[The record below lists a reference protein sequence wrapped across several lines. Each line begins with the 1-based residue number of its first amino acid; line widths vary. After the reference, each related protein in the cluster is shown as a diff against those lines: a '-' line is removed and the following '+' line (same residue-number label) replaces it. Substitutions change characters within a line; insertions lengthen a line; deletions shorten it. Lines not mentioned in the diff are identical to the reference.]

1 MTFDVFQAEKIHENN
16 PEADPI
22 EKQEEMDR
30 MREHVMKE
38 FDRDN
43 DRMLSFNEFE
53 LGINGT
59 GAKNDQ
65 GWQVNAEHLC
75 ISPSDFSCLLLVN

>member
-1 MTFDVFQAEKIHENN
+1 
-16 PEADPI
+16 
-22 EKQEEMDR
+22 MDR

-38 FDRDN
+38 FDKNN
-43 DRMLSFNEFE
+43 DRMLSFQEFE

-65 GWQVNAEHLC
+65 GWQVILSYYPFKHSSHFIYSLLKTVPSSLIRTFN
-75 ISPSDFSCLLLVN
+75 IFPKNSPIYLQ

>member
-30 MREHVMKE
+30 MNM
-38 FDRDN
+38 
-43 DRMLSFNEFE
+43 
-53 LGINGT
+53 
-59 GAKNDQ
+59 
-65 GWQVNAEHLC
+65 
-75 ISPSDFSCLLLVN
+75 